1 MTVDEFM
8 ALPAPTKASFVLNEG
23 RELMDRIYIFY
34 IIKLYIFSGMF
45 VELWYKPASNKIDKV
60 LIVELEDVLHLYE
73 KNIDISDLFKN
84 K

>member
-8 ALPAPTKASFVLNEG
+8 ALPAHARASLVLNEG
-23 RELMDRIYIFY
+23 KELMDRIYIFY
-34 IIKLYIFSGMF
+34 IIKLFAFSGMF

-60 LIVELEDVLHLYE
+60 IIVEMEDVLHLYE
-73 KNIDISDLFKN
+73 KNIDISDLFKS